1 MRITLLALGSRGD
14 VQPFVPLGAALRE
27 RGHRVRVASFEMF
40 RPLFTGAGLGFH
52 AIAGDA
58 QALVS
63 AASEGMLTGGRNPL
77 TAFLALRRSYA
88 RLADGIGRDLA
99 DPALADTELILNQL
113 PGNIYG
119 ADLAERLGIRSL
131 ALGVLPLTRTRA
143 WPMLAFPPAPT
154 TLPAYNLFS
163 YRLAEGLLWQLFGSA
178 IQRWRKAQL
187 GLRRLPALGPW
198 AERRASPMIY
208 GFSEHVVPRPPDW
221 GDQIAITGWWLPR
234 WPDWRPS
241 IDLQRF
247 VEDSDPPVYI
257 GFGSMPVSDAAGLT
271 RTIVDGVRL
280 SGRRAVLN
288 AGWAGLGGELPASI
302 LGIDQAPY
310 DWLFPRMSAVIHH
323 GGSGTV
329 GFGLTHGRPSQ
340 IVPFGFD
347 QFFWGA
353 RIRALGSGPPPLPI
367 HRLTPQRLADSITRL
382 TRDPRLRER
391 ASALGRIMQAEDGPT
406 VAVSRI
412 ESLAG

>member
-131 ALGVLPLTRTRA
+131 A
-143 WPMLAFPPAPT
+143 
-154 TLPAYNLFS
+154 
-163 YRLAEGLLWQLFGSA
+163 
-178 IQRWRKAQL
+178 
-187 GLRRLPALGPW
+187 
-198 AERRASPMIY
+198 
-208 GFSEHVVPRPPDW
+208 
-221 GDQIAITGWWLPR
+221 
-234 WPDWRPS
+234 
-241 IDLQRF
+241 
-247 VEDSDPPVYI
+247 
-257 GFGSMPVSDAAGLT
+257 
-271 RTIVDGVRL
+271 
-280 SGRRAVLN
+280 
-288 AGWAGLGGELPASI
+288 
-302 LGIDQAPY
+302 
-310 DWLFPRMSAVIHH
+310 
-323 GGSGTV
+323 
-329 GFGLTHGRPSQ
+329 
-340 IVPFGFD
+340 
-347 QFFWGA
+347 
-353 RIRALGSGPPPLPI
+353 
-367 HRLTPQRLADSITRL
+367 
-382 TRDPRLRER
+382 
-391 ASALGRIMQAEDGPT
+391 
-406 VAVSRI
+406 
-412 ESLAG
+412 